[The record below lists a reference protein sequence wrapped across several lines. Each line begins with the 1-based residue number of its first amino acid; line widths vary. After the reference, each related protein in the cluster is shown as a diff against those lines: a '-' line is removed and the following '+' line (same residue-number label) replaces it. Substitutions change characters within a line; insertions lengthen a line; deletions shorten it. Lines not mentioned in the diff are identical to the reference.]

1 MSQPNIIMKQGSF
14 KQLTE
19 RERYQIE
26 ILLKEKRTPKEIAK
40 TLGKHTRTIEREI
53 ARGKVTLLTSE
64 LTYKESYCADA
75 GQRVHERNAANKGAG
90 LKISNDHEL
99 VRHIETKIIKD
110 KYAPDAIIGEIRCK
124 GIEFKVSICTKTL
137 YNYIGKGVFPNITN
151 KDLPVKRDKKKVRHK
166 RVKIAKHN
174 LKGSSIED
182 RPAHIENRE
191 EYGHWEMDC
200 VVGKKGGSGAT
211 LLVMTER
218 CTRQEIIRKM
228 PDRTQESVKKV
239 LDQLERKHSKNFS
252 ARFKTITVDNGTEFL
267 SCEELER
274 SIWEPQK
281 TRFKMYYAHPYS
293 SWERGSNEN
302 ANKII
307 RRFIPKGTDIG
318 KLAPKDIR
326 RIEYWMN
333 NYPRKIL
340 GYKTAKEMAA

>member
-1 MSQPNIIMKQGSF
+1 MSQSNINMKQGKF
-14 KQLTE
+14 KQITE

-53 ARGKVTLLTSE
+53 ARGTVRLLNSD
-64 LTYKESYCADA
+64 LTYKNSYCADV
-75 GQRVHERNAANKGAG
+75 GQRVHQQNGANKGAG
-90 LKISNDHEL
+90 IKISQDHEL
-99 VRHIETKIIKD
+99 LGYIEKKILKE
-110 KYAPDAIIGEIRCK
+110 KYAPDAIIGELQAK
-124 GIEFKVSICTKTL
+124 GTKFKVSICTKTL
-137 YNYIGKGVFPNITN
+137 YNYIEKGVFARITN
-151 KDLPVKRDKKKVRHK
+151 KDLPVKRNKRKGRYQ
-166 RVKIAKHN
+166 RVKVALKN
-174 LKGSSIED
+174 LRGTSIEE

-211 LLVMTER
+211 LLVLTER
-218 CTRQEIIRKM
+218 QTRQEIIRKM
-228 PDRTQESVKKV
+228 ADKSQASVKKV
-239 LDQLERKHSKNFS
+239 LDQLERKNSKTFS

-267 SCEELER
+267 NSKELEKSVR
-274 SIWEPQK
+274 EPQK

-302 ANKII
+302 ANKMI

-318 KLAPKDIR
+318 KLALKDIR

-333 NYPRKIL
+333 NYPRRLL
-340 GYKTAKEMAA
+340 GYRTANEMAA

>member
-1 MSQPNIIMKQGSF
+1 MSQPNIIMKQGRF

-53 ARGKVTLLTSE
+53 ARGTVTQLTSE
-64 LTYKESYCADA
+64 LTYKKIYYADA
-75 GQRVHERNAANKGAG
+75 GQRVHEQNAANKGAG

-99 VRHIETKIIKD
+99 VRYIETKIKKE
-110 KYAPDAIIGEIRCK
+110 KYAPDAIIGEIRSK
-124 GIEFKVSICTKTL
+124 GIKFKVSICTKTL
-137 YNYIGKGVFPNITN
+137 YNCITKGVFLNITN
-151 KDLPVKRDKKKVRHK
+151 KDLPVKRENRKGSYK
-166 RVKIAKHN
+166 RVKIAVNN
-174 LKGSSIED
+174 LRGTSIEE
-182 RPAHIENRE
+182 RPAHIEQRK

-211 LLVMTER
+211 LLVLTER
-218 CTRQEIIRKM
+218 CTRQEIIRRM
-228 PDRTQESVKKV
+228 PDKTQGSVKAV
-239 LDQLERKHSKNFS
+239 LDQLERKYCKNFS

-267 SCEELER
+267 NSKELEK
-274 SIWEPQK
+274 SVQEPHK

-302 ANKII
+302 ANKMI

-318 KLAPKDIR
+318 KLALKDIQ
-326 RIEYWMN
+326 RIEFWMN
-333 NYPRKIL
+333 NYPRRL
-340 GYKTAKEMAA
+340 HGYKTAKEMAA